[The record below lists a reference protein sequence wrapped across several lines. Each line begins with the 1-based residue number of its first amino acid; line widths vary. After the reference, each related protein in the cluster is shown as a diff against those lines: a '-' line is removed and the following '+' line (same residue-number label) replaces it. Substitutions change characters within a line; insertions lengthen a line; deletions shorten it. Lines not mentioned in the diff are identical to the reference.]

1 MTEPMRRQFDLNA
14 TLDATSLP
22 VKQLS
27 FVTAG
32 IGNRF
37 VSLINFIFTFLNS
50 TSVCDGLVDRRLLI
64 MSRWM
69 LTLAVML
76 NYKQVMVNNL
86 KKTKKKEKII
96 IIM

>member
-37 VSLINFIFTFLNS
+37 VSHINFTFMNS
-50 TSVCDGLVDRRLLI
+50 TIVCDGLVDRRLLI

-69 LTLAVML
+69 LTLVVML
-76 NYKQVMVNNL
+76 NCKQVMVNNL
-86 KKTKKKEKII
+86 KRKKKKQKII
-96 IIM
+96 RIM